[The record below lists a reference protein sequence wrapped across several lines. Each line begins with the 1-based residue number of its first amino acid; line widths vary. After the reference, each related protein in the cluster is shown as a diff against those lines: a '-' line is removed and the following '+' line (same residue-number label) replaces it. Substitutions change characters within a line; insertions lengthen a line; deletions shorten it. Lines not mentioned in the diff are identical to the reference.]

1 MVCADVGELAV
12 EGGRK
17 EEVPESENKIS
28 KRTWTRK
35 FMERL
40 KRSMF
45 I

>member
-1 MVCADVGELAV
+1 MIWADVDKLAV

-17 EEVPESENKIS
+17 KEVPESENKIS

-35 FMERL
+35 FMEHL